1 MVEIWVIK
9 REHHLFGGLAMDICL
24 TLTEVEWG
32 VTKDVAAVIGSVA
45 GVCTVIAGVVFGYL
59 GLITWKKQLR
69 GTVNHEMSRK
79 LLVSIYTYEAT
90 LNAVRDIGMSLSE
103 LSEEEASHVK
113 GLPAEPKRY
122 AFTYSIYRARLNT
135 IDNSLA
141 PVRAHL
147 LEARALWGQ
156 EIEDL
161 VEALIAM
168 KDEWWT
174 VARRYA
180 SAMNPAEDIDTR
192 ERYAKAWIENKGV
205 LYVDGPDNAYGLRFK
220 EKLAEVEGFL
230 RTKM

>member
-1 MVEIWVIK
+1 
-9 REHHLFGGLAMDICL
+9 MDICL
-24 TLTEVEWG
+24 TLTEVQWE
-32 VTKDVAAVIGSVA
+32 VTKDVAAVIGSAA
-45 GVCTVIAGVVFGYL
+45 GVCTVIAGVVFGCL

-69 GTVNHEMSRK
+69 GTANHEMSRK

-90 LNAVRDIGMSLSE
+90 LNAARDIGMSLSE
-103 LSEEEASHVK
+103 LSEEETFHVD
-113 GLPAEPKRY
+113 GLPAEFKRY

-156 EIEDL
+156 D
-161 VEALIAM
+161 VDGVVNALIAM

-180 SAMNPAEDIDTR
+180 SAMNPAEDTDTR
-192 ERYAKAWIENKGV
+192 ECYAKAWIEHKGV
-205 LYVDGPDNAYGLRFK
+205 LYVDGPDNAFGQRFK
-220 EKLAEVEGFL
+220 ERLAEVEMFL

>member
-1 MVEIWVIK
+1 
-9 REHHLFGGLAMDICL
+9 MDICL
-24 TLTEVEWG
+24 TLTEVQWG
-32 VTKDVAAVIGSVA
+32 VTKDVAAVTGSAA
-45 GVCTVIAGVVFGYL
+45 GLCTVIAGVVFGCL
-59 GLITWKKQLR
+59 RLITSKKQLR

-79 LLVSIYTYEAT
+79 LLISIYTFEAT
-90 LNAVRDIGMSLSE
+90 LNAARDIGMRLSE

-113 GLPAEPKRY
+113 GLLAESKRY
-122 AFTYSIYRARLNT
+122 AFTYSLYRTRLNT

-156 EIEDL
+156 EVEGL
-161 VEALIAM
+161 VNALIAM

-192 ERYAKAWIENKGV
+192 ERYAKAWIENKGI
-205 LYVDGPDNAYGLRFK
+205 LYIDGPDNAFGLRFK
-220 EKLAEVEGFL
+220 ERLAEVEVFL